1 VRNRRTVS
9 DDAVDRPATRTHD
22 GGADTGSSADPA
34 PAGGTDTTRLQQGVI
49 ALAGTTRFAAGV
61 TMGTAMAV
69 YVGRGGSEFAV
80 SMVLTA
86 YFLGMT
92 VFAPVWGAVAD
103 VTGRRRA
110 VMVGT
115 GLAATA
121 AVLPLTVIDGVW
133 GPIGLRALYAVAAV
147 GFQPVMLAVVSDLGG
162 DEARGRS
169 LGFFNS
175 ARGVG
180 YASGQVGAGVL
191 LGLVAPAGLYLVVA
205 ALSLASTLA
214 AAVVTDP
221 SSTPDRT
228 PSVGALTAEIRRRLL
243 PATEDRTHLRTNGLR
258 WLYVALALRNMTVLG
273 VMSLLPVYLT
283 GEVLSGGV
291 DLLGTVLAAELVMGV
306 LLAVNPSGQS
316 VFMYLFGRV
325 ADSSGRKPLVVA
337 GMAGSGVF
345 ALIEAV
351 AVVPSGLWPRV
362 GLAATGMVVIA
373 ASFSAMTTGALAFIG
388 DVAPADRRSELMG
401 LRSTAKGVG
410 GVIGPPAIGGVA
422 TVAGIQAA
430 FAAGS
435 VLAFVAAALVA
446 RALVESRPGGETR
459 QRADRPAGDAPVGA
473 VDDD

>member
-1 VRNRRTVS
+1 MSGR
-9 DDAVDRPATRTHD
+9 DDTGAATRTD
-22 GGADTGSSADPA
+22 SGA
-34 PAGGTDTTRLQQGVI
+34 AGPDAREGRDTTRLQQGVI
-49 ALAGTTRFAAGV
+49 ALAGTTRFAAGIM
-61 TMGTAMAV
+61 MGTAMAV
-69 YVGRGGSEFAV
+69 YVGREGSEFAV

-115 GLAATA
+115 GLAATV
-121 AVLPLTVIDGVW
+121 AVLPLTVVEGVW
-133 GPIGLRALYAVAAV
+133 GPIGLRALYAVVAV

-180 YASGQVGAGVL
+180 FAGGQVGAGVL
-191 LGLVAPAGLYLVVA
+191 LGLVAPAGLYLAIA
-205 ALSLASTLA
+205 ALSLVSTLA
-214 AAVVTDP
+214 AALVTDP
-221 SSTPDRT
+221 SPTPERA
-228 PSVGALTAEIRRRLL
+228 PSLGAVVAEIRRRLL
-243 PATEDRTHLRTNGLR
+243 PATEDREHLRTNGLR

-283 GEVLSGGV
+283 ETVLAGGV

-306 LLAVNPSGQS
+306 LLAVNPTGQS

-337 GMAGSGVF
+337 GMAGSGAF

-351 AVVPSGLWPRV
+351 AVAPAGLWPKV
-362 GLAATGMVVIA
+362 GLAAVGMVVIA

-388 DVAPADRRSELMG
+388 DVAPPDRRSELMG

-410 GVIGPPAIGGVA
+410 GVVGPPIVGGVA

-435 VLAFVAAALVA
+435 VLAFLAAALVA
-446 RALVESRPGGETR
+446 RALVESRPGGE
-459 QRADRPAGDAPVGA
+459 RPATERDPGQAPA
-473 VDDD
+473 TADDD